1 MYHTQSDKNY
11 DIWPIEF
18 DPSEADKVR
27 ENVPAASPPSLW
39 VPLDSNQGVKV
50 DPGASRL
57 TPQWDL
63 PSGYVKIAMEN
74 GHL

>member
-1 MYHTQSDKNY
+1 
-11 DIWPIEF
+11 
-18 DPSEADKVR
+18 
-27 ENVPAASPPSLW
+27 
-39 VPLDSNQGVKV
+39 V

-63 PSGYVKIAMEN
+63 PSGYVKIAMDN